1 MLTLD
6 FERQYK
12 TISVDGLEIEVYD
25 SIQTIERSAILS
37 AALSAANQFG
47 SLNRMFYDAAL
58 YAMICIKY
66 TNLDIN
72 MEDSILDIYDYLD
85 YKGILAAVLAAI
97 KEMRKGELESLL
109 RYADTYYKEVF
120 ETANAAGF
128 ALEKVGSELL
138 GTIVGLLPKE
148 GKQELIEAKESKDL
162 N

>member
-1 MLTLD
+1 MLKLD

-12 TISVDGLEIEVYD
+12 NISVNGLEIEVYD
-25 SIQTIERSAILS
+25 SIPTVERSAILS

-47 SLNRMFYDAAL
+47 SLNRMFYNAAL
-58 YAMICIKY
+58 CAMICIKY

-72 MEDSILDIYDYLD
+72 MEDSILDIYDYLSYTGVAD
-85 YKGILAAVLAAI
+85 AVFAAI

-109 RYADTYYKEVF
+109 DYAAKYYAEVF

-138 GTIVGLLPKE
+138 STIIGLLPKG
-148 GKQELIEAKESKDL
+148 GKQELIEAKEAKEL